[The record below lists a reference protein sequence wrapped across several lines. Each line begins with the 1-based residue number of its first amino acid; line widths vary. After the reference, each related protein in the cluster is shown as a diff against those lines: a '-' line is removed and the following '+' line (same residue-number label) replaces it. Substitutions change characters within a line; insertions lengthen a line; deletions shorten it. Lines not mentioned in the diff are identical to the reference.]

1 MKECKYCRAASSCLG
16 VCESAEP
23 RIFISLS
30 GSYLQIFD
38 EEYSGFVDNFE
49 INYCPM
55 CGRKLREVT
64 ND

>member
-1 MKECKYCRAASSCLG
+1 MSKCEHCKTAPTYLA
-16 VCESAEP
+16 VCESTEP
-23 RIFISLS
+23 RIFITIS

-38 EEYSGFVDNFE
+38 EEYPGFVDNFE